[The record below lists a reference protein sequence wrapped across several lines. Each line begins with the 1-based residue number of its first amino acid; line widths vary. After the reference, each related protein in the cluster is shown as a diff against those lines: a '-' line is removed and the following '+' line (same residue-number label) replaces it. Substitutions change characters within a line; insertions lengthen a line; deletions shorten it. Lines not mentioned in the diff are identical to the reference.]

1 MIHKTFSFLFIA
13 IFFLIFCLSSRTS
26 STRLSQARRA
36 IMADDDNGD
45 YQDNNNNDYND
56 ASSPAI
62 PPEYVGSP
70 MRPHSSKPDHS
81 ATDQHPPPAVIHP
94 PPATPTGCSGMNRQE
109 LENCIRRQVNRD
121 LCKNYNIC

>member
-13 IFFLIFCLSSRTS
+13 IFFLIFCLSSTTS
-26 STRLSQARRA
+26 CTRLLQARRA

-45 YQDNNNNDYND
+45 YNQDNNNNDDDYND

-62 PPEYVGSP
+62 PPEYVGIP

-94 PPATPTGCSGMNRQE
+94 PPGKILSNIY
-109 LENCIRRQVNRD
+109 LSYFFLIFHSIFCIYI
-121 LCKNYNIC
+121 KI

>member
-13 IFFLIFCLSSRTS
+13 IFFLIFCLSSTTS
-26 STRLSQARRA
+26 STRLLQARRV
-36 IMADDDNGD
+36 IMADDDNDD
-45 YQDNNNNDYND
+45 YQGNNNDYND

-62 PPEYVGSP
+62 PPEYVGIP

-94 PPATPTGCSGMNRQE
+94 PPATPTACSGMNRQE

-121 LCKNYNIC
+121 LCKNYKIC

>member
-1 MIHKTFSFLFIA
+1 
-13 IFFLIFCLSSRTS
+13 
-26 STRLSQARRA
+26 
-36 IMADDDNGD
+36 MADDDNGD